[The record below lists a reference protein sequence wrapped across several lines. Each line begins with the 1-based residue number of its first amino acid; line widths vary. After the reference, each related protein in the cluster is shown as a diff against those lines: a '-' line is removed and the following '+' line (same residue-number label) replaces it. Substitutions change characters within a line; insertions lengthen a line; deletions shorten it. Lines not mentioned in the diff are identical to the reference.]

1 MIKMTPRDN
10 NEVEE
15 ESKKNMQQ
23 GPYFDY
29 ATTLFEQLKVLSY
42 DGVGITR
49 PSYSE
54 RETSALNILK
64 EFAESHGLVVDKDPA
79 QNYIFSTENYPDSQK
94 YRLIGSHIDSVPEGG
109 NYDGAAGII
118 SGILCLI
125 KAKKNNITF
134 KTPVKVIALRGEE
147 SAWFGHCYLGSK
159 ALFGQL
165 TNDALKAE
173 HRETKASLASCME
186 AVGIDT
192 VALKKGQPLIKK
204 DMIKEYIEVH
214 IEQGP
219 VLVKIN
225 KPVAIVSG
233 IRGNVRYQSIHCL
246 GEAGHSGAVPREY
259 RHDAVFSV
267 ANLLVRLDNHWKTLN
282 SHNSDLVLT
291 SGIMS
296 TNEHEHAISRIPGDV
311 VFSFEARSEHSDV
324 LTTVESLLKSEAQSI
339 ERERLVQF
347 KFDKKIS
354 SKPALLDRRM
364 INNLKQSAIECGVE
378 PFVIPSGAGHDA
390 AIFANE
396 GIPTGMIFI
405 RNQHGSHNPYEAMDV
420 EDMLIANDI
429 LYQYLINH

>member
-1 MIKMTPRDN
+1 MTSLGN
-10 NEVEE
+10 NAAERN
-15 ESKKNMQQ
+15 SNKIAQDD
-23 GPYFDY
+23 PYFEY
-29 ATTLFEQLKVLSY
+29 ATTLFDQLKELSY

-54 RETSALNILK
+54 LETSALKILK
-64 EFAESHGLVVDKDPA
+64 EFAESHGLIVNIDQA
-79 QNYIFSTENYPDSQK
+79 QNYIFSAEDYSDSQQ
-94 YRLIGSHIDSVPEGG
+94 YRLVGSHIDSVPEGG

-118 SGILCLI
+118 SGILCLV
-125 KAKKNNITF
+125 KAKRNNIIF
-134 KTPVKVIALRGEE
+134 NTPVKVIALRGEE

-159 ALFGQL
+159 ALFGLL
-165 TNDALKAE
+165 TGEALKAE
-173 HRETKASLASCME
+173 HRETKLSLASYME
-186 AVGIDT
+186 AVGVNTNAI
-192 VALKKGQPLIKK
+192 KKGQALINKN
-204 DMIKEYIEVH
+204 MIKQYVEVH

-219 VLVKIN
+219 VLVKVN

-267 ANLLVRLDNHWKTLN
+267 ANLLVRLDEHWKTLN

-311 VFSFEARSEHSDV
+311 LFSFEARSEHSDV
-324 LTTVESLLKSEAQSI
+324 LSTVESLLKSEAQSI
-339 ERERLVQF
+339 ERERLVKF

-354 SKPALLDRRM
+354 SKPALLDPRM
-364 INNLKQSAIECGVE
+364 INSLKESALDCGIE
-378 PFVIPSGAGHDA
+378 PFVMPSGAGHDA

-396 GIPTGMIFI
+396 GIPTGMIFV

-420 EDMLIANDI
+420 SDMLIANNI